1 MRRLLLLSVSIIIC
15 FSFLAVFPACNKA
28 EKADSGEFTAEEA
41 YDKAKI
47 LGFKGTLSEFI
58 ELLSGK
64 DGIDGKDGADGKD
77 GLNGKDGANGV
88 DGKDGIDGKDGVDGA
103 PGKDGKDGVNGV
115 DGKDGLNGKDGKDGV
130 DGKNGVDGAKGEQGE
145 AGKDGVGIK
154 DVLIT
159 LETDTDGK
167 TYLVFTIILSEGDP
181 IFRKVLQQTESTDK
195 TEVAAETLSVVT
207 PDGES
212 LNFVPVLMVDEKL
225 AYKSINRDFLSLKL
239 TDKDGNTKII
249 PLETEY
255 LSPVAGRGMR
265 TVAVNYGGAKTSF
278 KAYIAE
284 SLTDIQN
291 CAANVSFDGV
301 TLTDEDNNFLAVSRG
316 ASFESLK
323 LSAKITFD
331 IAGVDCVFV
340 GTLVSDI
347 PCDIENFSTSFSG
360 RASDITTVTVAI
372 GAAQRK
378 LRFYVYVI

>member
-15 FSFLAVFPACNKA
+15 FSVLAVFPACNKA

-64 DGIDGKDGADGKD
+64 DGTDGKDGIDGKD
-77 GLNGKDGANGV
+77 GLNGKDGANG
-88 DGKDGIDGKDGVDGA
+88 IDGKDGLNGKDGADGA

-115 DGKDGLNGKDGKDGV
+115 DGKDGKDGV

-145 AGKDGVGIK
+145 AGKDGVSIK
-154 DVLIT
+154 DVLIKV
-159 LETDTDGK
+159 ETDTDGK

-181 IFRKVLQQTESTDK
+181 IVRKVLQPTESENK
-195 TEVAAETLSVVT
+195 PEVTTETLSVVT
-207 PDGES
+207 PDGENP
-212 LNFVPVLMVDEKL
+212 NFVPVLMVDKKL
-225 AYKSINRDFLSLKL
+225 AYKSINRDFLCLKL

-249 PLETEY
+249 PLEPEY
-255 LSPVAGRGMR
+255 LSPAAGTGMR
-265 TVAVNYGGAKTSF
+265 TVAVIYGGARTSF
-278 KAYIAE
+278 KAYISE
-284 SLTDIQN
+284 SLTAIQN
-291 CAANVSFDGV
+291 CAVNVSFDGV
-301 TLTDEDNNFLAVSRG
+301 TLTGADKNLLVVSSG
-316 ASFESLK
+316 TSFESLK

-331 IAGVDCVFV
+331 IAGKDCVFV
-340 GTLVSDI
+340 GTLVGDI
-347 PCDIENFSTSFSG
+347 PCDIENFSASFSG
-360 RASDITTVTVAI
+360 KASDITTLTVAI

>member
-28 EKADSGEFTAEEA
+28 GKADSGEFTAEEA

-64 DGIDGKDGADGKD
+64 DGADGKD
-77 GLNGKDGANGV
+77 GLN
-88 DGKDGIDGKDGVDGA
+88 
-103 PGKDGKDGVNGV
+103 
-115 DGKDGLNGKDGKDGV
+115 GKDGV
-130 DGKNGVDGAKGEQGE
+130 DGKNGVDGARGEQGE
-145 AGKDGVGIK
+145 AGKDGVSIK

-181 IFRKVLQQTESTDK
+181 IVRKVLQQTESENK
-195 TEVAAETLSVVT
+195 IEVAAETLSVVT
-207 PDGES
+207 PDGENP
-212 LNFVPVLMVDEKL
+212 NFVPVLMVDEKL
-225 AYKSINRDFLSLKL
+225 AYKSINRDFLCLKL
-239 TDKDGNTKII
+239 TDKDGNAKII

-255 LSPVAGRGMR
+255 LSPAAGTGMR
-265 TVAVNYGGAKTSF
+265 TVAVIYGGAKTSF
-278 KAYIAE
+278 KAYISE
-284 SLTDIQN
+284 SLTDIKN
-291 CAANVSFDGV
+291 CAVNVSFDGV
-301 TLTDEDNNFLAVSRG
+301 TLTGADKNLLVVSSG
-316 ASFESLK
+316 ATFESLK

-331 IAGVDCVFV
+331 IAGKDCVFV
-340 GTLVSDI
+340 GALGGDI
-347 PCDIENFSTSFSG
+347 PCDIENFSASFSG
-360 RASDITTVTVAI
+360 KASDITTLTVAI

>member
-64 DGIDGKDGADGKD
+64 DGIDGKNGADGKD

-88 DGKDGIDGKDGVDGA
+88 DGKDGLNGKDGADGA
-103 PGKDGKDGVNGV
+103 PGKDGKDGVNGA
-115 DGKDGLNGKDGKDGV
+115 DGKDGLNGKDGKD
-130 DGKNGVDGAKGEQGE
+130 GVDGAKGEQGE

-181 IFRKVLQQTESTDK
+181 IVRKVLQQTESADK
-195 TEVAAETLSVVT
+195 TEVTAETLSVVT

-239 TDKDGNTKII
+239 TDKGGNTKII

-265 TVAVNYGGAKTSF
+265 TIAVNYGGAKTSF

-284 SLTDIQN
+284 SLSDIQN

-301 TLTDEDNNFLAVSRG
+301 TLTGADNNLLAVSSG
-316 ASFESLK
+316 ATFESLK

-360 RASDITTVTVAI
+360 KASDITTVTVAI
-372 GAAQRK
+372 GAAQKK

>member
-1 MRRLLLLSVSIIIC
+1 MRRKRDVMRRLLLLSVSIIIC

-28 EKADSGEFTAEEA
+28 KKADSGEFTAEEA

-58 ELLSGK
+58 ELLSGRDGIDGK
-64 DGIDGKDGADGKD
+64 DGVDGKDGADGKD

-88 DGKDGIDGKDGVDGA
+88 DGKDGADGA
-103 PGKDGKDGVNGV
+103 P
-115 DGKDGLNGKDGKDGV
+115 GKDGKDGV

-167 TYLVFTIILSEGDP
+167 TYLVFTIILSEGNP
-181 IFRKVLQQTESTDK
+181 IVRKVLQPTESENK
-195 TEVAAETLSVVT
+195 PEVTAETISVVT
-207 PDGES
+207 PDGENP
-212 LNFVPVLMVDEKL
+212 NFVPVLMVDEKL
-225 AYKSINRDFLSLKL
+225 AYKSINRDFLCLKL
-239 TDKDGNTKII
+239 TDKDGNIKII

-255 LSPVAGRGMR
+255 LSPAAGTGMR

-284 SLTDIQN
+284 GLTDIKN
-291 CAANVSFDGV
+291 CAVNVSFDGV
-301 TLTDEDNNFLAVSRG
+301 TLTGADKNLLVVSSG
-316 ASFESLK
+316 ATFESLK

-331 IAGVDCVFV
+331 IASKDCVFV
-340 GTLVSDI
+340 GTLGGDI
-347 PCDIENFSTSFSG
+347 PCDIENFSASFSG
-360 RASDITTVTVAI
+360 KASDITTLTVAI

>member
-64 DGIDGKDGADGKD
+64 DGADGKD

-88 DGKDGIDGKDGVDGA
+88 DGKDGIDGKDGADGA

-145 AGKDGVGIK
+145 AGKDGVSIK

-181 IFRKVLQQTESTDK
+181 IVRKVLQSTESTDK

-239 TDKDGNTKII
+239 ADKDGNTKII

-301 TLTDEDNNFLAVSRG
+301 TLTDADNNLLAVSRG
-316 ASFESLK
+316 ATFESLK

-360 RASDITTVTVAI
+360 KASDITTVTVAI

>member
-15 FSFLAVFPACNKA
+15 FSFIAVFPACNKA

-64 DGIDGKDGADGKD
+64 DGADGKD
-77 GLNGKDGANGV
+77 GLNGKDGA
-88 DGKDGIDGKDGVDGA
+88 DGAPGKDGKDGVDGA
-103 PGKDGKDGVNGV
+103 PGKDGVNGV
-115 DGKDGLNGKDGKDGV
+115 DGKDGV

-145 AGKDGVGIK
+145 AGKDGVSIK

-167 TYLVFTIILSEGDP
+167 TYLVFTIILSEGNP
-181 IFRKVLQQTESTDK
+181 IVRKVLQPTESENK
-195 TEVAAETLSVVT
+195 TEVVAETLSVVT
-207 PDGES
+207 PDGENP
-212 LNFVPVLMVDEKL
+212 NFVPVLMVDEKL
-225 AYKSINRDFLSLKL
+225 AYKPINRDFLCLKIAGS
-239 TDKDGNTKII
+239 DGNTKII

-255 LSPVAGRGMR
+255 LSPVAGTGMR
-265 TVAVNYGGAKTSF
+265 TVAVIYGGAKTSF
-278 KAYIAE
+278 KAYILE
-284 SLTDIQN
+284 NLTDIAN
-291 CAANVSFDGV
+291 CAVDVSFDDV
-301 TLTDEDNNFLAVSRG
+301 TLTGEDKNLLVVSSG
-316 ASFESLK
+316 ATFESLK

-331 IAGVDCVFV
+331 IASKDCVFV
-340 GTLVSDI
+340 GSLVSDI
-347 PCDIENFSTSFSG
+347 PCDIENFSASFSG
-360 RASDITTVTVAI
+360 KASDITTVTVAI